1 MAAQQTAIIDKLL
14 TNVSSMYV
22 PEGFISES
30 LFPSIESVQKTGKL
44 AKYGTDHLR
53 IENTVIGGAGK
64 YSRISTIV
72 RSQSSYSIEGH
83 GLEGLVTEDDY
94 SNVEKP
100 YDAEADEVLG
110 LTTTIMVGKE
120 KGLADTLSDTSV
132 LTQNTTLS
140 GTDQW
145 SDYANS
151 DPIDDL
157 IVGRSAVK
165 DGCGFPP
172 DLAIMS
178 WEVFQ
183 QLKFHPGLLD
193 ALGFKDNR
201 PGGLTGDELAKV
213 LEVKRV
219 MVGMASYESANKG
232 QTSSLQPIWGKHFI
246 YAKMPAKA
254 MKYQTSLGYCFKL
267 KGRKPRRVFKYAVNN
282 PPNSKGLLVDDHYD
296 YCITNANAGYLVEN
310 AIA

>member
-1 MAAQQTAIIDKLL
+1 MSQQKAIMDKLL
-14 TNVSSMYV
+14 TNVSSAYI

-30 LFPSIESVQKTGKL
+30 IFPEVLSMQKTGKL

-53 IENTVIGGAGK
+53 IEQTVIGGSGE
-64 YSRISTIV
+64 YSRIKTQV
-72 RSQSSYSIEGH
+72 RSNSNYSIEGH

-100 YDAEADEVLG
+100 YDAEADETMGITSTL
-110 LTTTIMVGKE
+110 MVGKE
-120 KGLADTLSDTSV
+120 KGLADTLSDTAV

-140 GTDQW
+140 GTAQW
-145 SDYANS
+145 NDYSNS
-151 DPIDDL
+151 DPIDDF
-157 IVGRSAVK
+157 IVGRQAVK

-178 WEVFQ
+178 WEVAER
-183 QLKFHPGLLD
+183 LRYHPGLLD

-201 PGGLTGDELAKV
+201 PGGLSNAELANV
-213 LEVKRV
+213 LQVKRLL
-219 MVGMASYESANKG
+219 VGFASYESAKKG
-232 QTSSLQPIWGKHFI
+232 QSSSLATIWGKHLIF
-246 YAKMPAKA
+246 AKMPSKA

-267 KGRKPRRVFKYAVNN
+267 KGRKARRVFKWNVNN
-282 PPNSKGLLVDDHYD
+282 PPNSKAVLVDDHYD
-296 YCITNANAGYLVEN
+296 YAITNVGAGYLVKN